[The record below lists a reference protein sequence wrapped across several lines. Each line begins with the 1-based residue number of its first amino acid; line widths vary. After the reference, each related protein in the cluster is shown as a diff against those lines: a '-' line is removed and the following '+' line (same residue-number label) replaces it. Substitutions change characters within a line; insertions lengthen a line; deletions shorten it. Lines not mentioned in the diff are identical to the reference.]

1 MKMSTRTICFLGWP
15 ELLAPS
21 RSFSNVSRSSDLT
34 VTWSGGAAGGIV
46 AVMGSSADPSSGAEA
61 QVSCVT
67 QADAGTFSVRLGCFR
82 HYLRVRRI
90 QALARRWGS
99 SPWLRR
105 SRRPLAFKPPEWTP
119 ASLIGA
125 NCRSRAS
132 STDNRPLVVAR
143 NIQAGYN
150 PYRRQN

>member
-61 QVSCVT
+61 QVSWVT
-67 QADAGTFSVRLGCFR
+67 QADAGTFSVPAW
-82 HYLRVRRI
+82 VRSALPPSTTDSSVGAKVGFLTLATTLPAPTRF
-90 QALARRWGS
+90 QATGVDAGFFNWGELQVKS
-99 SPWLRR
+99 
-105 SRRPLAFKPPEWTP
+105 
-119 ASLIGA
+119 
-125 NCRSRAS
+125 
-132 STDNRPLVVAR
+132 VV
-143 NIQAGYN
+143 
-150 PYRRQN
+150 YR